1 MIGWAPATLSGWPV
15 RRLLGV
21 LLLVALPLL
30 AFELHAVAGM
40 RAERE
45 REIGQDARR
54 LLDLVEAEQQ
64 RISDDIHHMLVALTE
79 MGIGRLDAA
88 ACNDALERIKQR
100 FPPYLSIQTLDRNA
114 VVRCATQPR
123 TIGLSFADRPYFRD
137 ALDVEEVVSSPY
149 LVSRVSGL
157 PVVSYSRSF
166 RTEDGTPDGVV
177 VILLSIRWLERY
189 LAQIS
194 LPPGASVL
202 IADRDGT
209 VLVRV
214 PELPGLSGQPLPEW
228 YRPLREA
235 GAKGVSEMTGID
247 GVTRVTAYS
256 PMGVGNRNTFIE
268 VGLDKAMA
276 LRRIDAAAH
285 RSLLTFV
292 GVLVVAG
299 AGALWGIGRL
309 VRAQRRAEESALM
322 TARVLAGTVDGVV
335 ELDRTWR
342 FTHLNDKAKA
352 LIADGRDVTGRV
364 LWDEFPELV
373 DSPLWD
379 LAHRSM
385 IDGRPVDA
393 EFNGTRTGRWFWMR
407 AFPSADG
414 MSVYLLD
421 ISRRRRAE
429 EALRES
435 NERLS
440 LALQSAH
447 AGTFEWDL
455 RTGLGHWSE
464 ESCRIFGQDPATCT
478 ASNAVWVTVVHPDD
492 LEAASLSSRQQLFTE
507 RRPDFLLE
515 YRVVHADGSVR
526 WVSTIGR
533 VTYDADGTPL
543 TSRGLNIDVTERQSL
558 AEALRRSEERLGI
571 ALAAADAGLWDFDLR
586 TGTTTWS
593 DGMYRLF
600 GVEPATFTPTEQSV
614 LGLLHPDDREAVRRT
629 TRAAV
634 EAVQPDY
641 RTEFRILH
649 PQGGVRWILGIGRA
663 ARDGTG
669 AVIRL
674 SGLNIDITDRKAMEQ
689 ALREAKAKADDAN
702 VSKSKFLAAA
712 SHDLRQPLQS
722 ALLFAGVLHQH
733 LRGTDGAGPLAAL
746 ERTLET
752 LRDLLDSLLDVS
764 RLEAGVV
771 VPKPEVLPLAP
782 FLARLAASCGPVAS
796 DKGLELHVECDDRGL
811 AVRSDAVLLERMVR
825 NLLENAIRYTQ
836 HGHVRL
842 TCQADGR
849 TVRLQVED
857 SGIGIPPEHPPRVFD
872 EFHQVANSERD
883 RSQGLGLG
891 LAIVQRLS
899 TLLDHPVAVRSDTG
913 KGTVFTIDV
922 PRAEPLRVEAPDG
935 AARGA
940 GAGGLA
946 VLIDDDAM
954 VLIGMQS
961 MFRDWGYEVIVAG
974 SAEQAVERL
983 TPVRRVPDIVVA
995 DYRLREGKVGT
1006 DAVERVRA
1014 LVGRPVPGLI
1024 LTGEIGQ
1031 DCERAA
1037 AAHGLPVVRKPV
1049 TPRQLRASVL
1059 GLLRRTG

>member
-1 MIGWAPATLSGWPV
+1 
-15 RRLLGV
+15 
-21 LLLVALPLL
+21 
-30 AFELHAVAGM
+30 M

-45 REIGQDARR
+45 REVGQDARR
-54 LLDLVEAEQQ
+54 LLDLVDAEQQ
-64 RISDDIHHMLVALTE
+64 RISDDIHHMLVVLTE

-88 ACNDALERIKQR
+88 ACNDTLARIRQR
-100 FPPYLSIQTLDRNA
+100 FPPYLAIQTLDRNG

-123 TIGLSFADRPYFRD
+123 TIGLSFADRPYFRE
-137 ALDVEEVVSSPY
+137 ALDVDEVVSSPY
-149 LVSRVSGL
+149 LLSRVSGL

-166 RTEDGTPDGVV
+166 RTDDGAPDGVV
-177 VILLSIRWLERY
+177 VILLSVRWLERY
-189 LAQIS
+189 LAQTP
-194 LPPGASVL
+194 LPPGATVL
-202 IADRDGT
+202 IADRSGT
-209 VLVRV
+209 VLARV
-214 PELPGLSGQPLPEW
+214 PELPGLSGQPLPER
-228 YRPLREA
+228 YRPLWEA
-235 GAKGVSEMTGID
+235 GAKGVSALTGID
-247 GVTRVTAYS
+247 GVTRITAYS
-256 PMGVGNRNTFIE
+256 PLGVGNRDTFIE
-268 VGLDKAMA
+268 VGLDRSVA
-276 LRRIDAAAH
+276 LRRINAAAG
-285 RSLLTFV
+285 RSLLIFA

-299 AGALWGIGRL
+299 TGAVWGIGRL
-309 VRAQRRAEESALM
+309 VRAQRRAEESALK
-322 TARVLAGTVDGVV
+322 TARVLASTVDGVV
-335 ELDRTWR
+335 ELDRSWR
-342 FTHLNDKAKA
+342 FTYLNDRARA

-379 LAHRSM
+379 LAHRAM
-385 IDGRPVDA
+385 VDGRPVDA
-393 EFNGTRTGRWFWMR
+393 EFHGTRTGRWFWMR
-407 AFPSADG
+407 AFPSDDG

-421 ISRRRRAE
+421 ISRRKRAE

-435 NERLS
+435 NDRLS
-440 LALQSAH
+440 LALRSAH

-464 ESCRIFGQDPATCT
+464 ESCRIFGLDPATCA

-543 TSRGLNIDVTERQSL
+543 SSRGLNIDVTERQAL

-571 ALAAADAGLWDFDLR
+571 ALAAADAGLWDIDLR
-586 TGTTTWS
+586 TGTATWS

-600 GVEPATFTPTEQSV
+600 GVEPAAFTPTEQSF

-629 TRAAV
+629 TRAAA

-641 RTEFRILH
+641 RAEFRILH
-649 PQGGVRWILGIGRA
+649 PREGVRWILGIGRA

-674 SGLNIDITDRKAMEQ
+674 SGLNIDITERKAMEQ

-702 VSKSKFLAAA
+702 LSKSKFLAAA

-722 ALLFAGVLHQH
+722 ALLFAGVLQQH
-733 LRGTDGAGPLAAL
+733 LRGTDGAGPLASL

-752 LRDLLDSLLDVS
+752 LKDLLDGLLDVS

-771 VPKPEVLPLAP
+771 VPKLEDLALAP
-782 FLARLAASCGPVAS
+782 FLSRLAASYGPATS
-796 DKGLELHVECDDRGL
+796 GKGLDLRVECDDRGL
-811 AVRSDAVLLERMVR
+811 AVRSDAVLLERMLR
-825 NLLENAIRYTQ
+825 NLLENAIRYTP

-842 TCQADGR
+842 TCAADGR
-849 TVRLQVED
+849 AVRLMVED
-857 SGIGIPPEHPPRVFD
+857 SGIGIPPEHLPRVFD
-872 EFHQVANSERD
+872 AFHQVGNSERD

-899 TLLDHPVAVRSDTG
+899 TLLHHPVTVRSDPG
-913 KGTVFTIDV
+913 VGSVFTIEV
-922 PRAEPLRVEAPDG
+922 PRAVAPERTGSGTG
-935 AARGA
+935 AAEA
-940 GAGGLA
+940 GGPGGLA
-946 VLIDDDAM
+946 VLIDDDVM
-954 VLIGMQS
+954 VLVGMQS
-961 MFRDWGYEVIVAG
+961 MFRDWGYEVIAAG
-974 SAEQAVERL
+974 SAEQAIERL

-995 DYRLREGKVGT
+995 DYRLRQGEVGT

-1014 LVGRPVPGLI
+1014 LVGQRVPGLI